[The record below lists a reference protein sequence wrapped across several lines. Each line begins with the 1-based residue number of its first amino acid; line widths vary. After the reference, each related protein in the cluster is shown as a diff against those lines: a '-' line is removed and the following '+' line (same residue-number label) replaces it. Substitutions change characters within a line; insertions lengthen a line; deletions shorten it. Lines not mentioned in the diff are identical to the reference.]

1 MREEW
6 LVNTLRRNKMTVTT
20 AESCTGGM
28 VAAAITSVPGSSEVF
43 HQGYVTYCD
52 QAKHKMLG
60 VRKRTLRKHTAVSRE
75 TAWEMAL
82 GGMRRAKADG
92 CISVTGYAGPALQDE
107 PAGLVYIGC
116 CIRGRGKV
124 LKCSFEGSRDEI
136 RQAARDR
143 AIALFC
149 SMLKEE

>member
-1 MREEW
+1 M
-6 LVNTLRRNKMTVTT
+6 VNTLRERKMTMTT

-52 QAKHKMLG
+52 QAKHRMLG
-60 VRKRTLRKHTAVSRE
+60 VKKRTLKKYTAVSRE

-82 GGMRRAKADG
+82 GAMRRARADG
-92 CISVTGYAGPALQDE
+92 CISVTGYAGPALGDE
-107 PAGLVYIGC
+107 PVGLVYIGC

-124 LKCSFEGSRDEI
+124 LKCTFHGSRQEI
-136 RQAARDR
+136 RQAAAER
-143 AIALFC
+143 ALSLFC
-149 SMLKEE
+149 SLLKAEQT